1 MTPEKY
7 FWQLHSLIVTLDI
20 IQDFQ
25 IRDELITE
33 DVGYIR
39 IRLNL
44 INGDVAEM
52 FEYVV
57 REDDRLKTINYS
69 FHIQNAKGTLL
80 KRWDNAPH
88 HRSLSNFPHHCHD
101 GKSGKVFSTRAMTGK
116 FFLRE
121 LEKFYTKLNDHNTN

>member
-7 FWQLHSLIVTLDI
+7 FLQLHLIIVTLDI

-25 IRDELITE
+25 VRDKLITE
-33 DVGYIR
+33 DFGYMR

-44 INGDVAEM
+44 INGDIAEM

-57 REDDRLKTINYS
+57 RENDRLKTINYS
-69 FHIQNAKGTLL
+69 FHIQNSKGILL

-88 HRSLSNFPHHCHD
+88 HRSLSNFPHHCHNGND
-101 GKSGKVFSTRAMTGK
+101 GGITSSRAMIGK
-116 FFLRE
+116 TFLKE
-121 LEKFYTKLNDHNTN
+121 LKKLYQK